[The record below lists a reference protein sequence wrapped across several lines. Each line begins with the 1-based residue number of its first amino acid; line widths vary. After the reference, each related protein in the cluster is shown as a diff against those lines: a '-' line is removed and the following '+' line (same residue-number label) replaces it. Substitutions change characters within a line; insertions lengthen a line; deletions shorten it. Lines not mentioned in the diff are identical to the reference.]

1 MSDGSSRLKTAIER
15 LIAELEGPLDPYSY
29 REKQWAQVPEPIRK
43 EVEQHVAAQL
53 PADLLAKWRDQHARG
68 ERVGS
73 DELSFHFGAG
83 MAVRNLCRERLKDSE
98 LSAYGLWGEWDD
110 YYRAV
115 LAAIAAS
122 PASEQ

>member
-1 MSDGSSRLKTAIER
+1 MTDESSDVSKAIEK
-15 LIAELEGPLDPYSY
+15 LAVEFGGSLDHDSVGE
-29 REKQWAQVPEPIRK
+29 RRWAQVPEPIRK
-43 EVEQHVAAQL
+43 DVEQHVARDL